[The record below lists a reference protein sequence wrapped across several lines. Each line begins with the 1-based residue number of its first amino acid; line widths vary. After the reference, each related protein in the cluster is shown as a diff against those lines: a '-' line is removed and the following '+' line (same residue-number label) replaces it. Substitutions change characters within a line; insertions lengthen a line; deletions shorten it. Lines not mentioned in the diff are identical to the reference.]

1 MRKPTKLTEDQIVD
15 IKCNCIPTSHSAG
28 YSTFARKYGVHHS
41 EIKRG
46 YKRRSGSSAELIYF
60 ELNFDKVKAYKDKNR
75 GYELPKITN
84 NELLKE
90 ISMTDDERDEYIRD
104 LTSQFENLDDIDDPF
119 ERQVY
124 ALAMEQLI
132 MTALNDAK
140 ISLLMQALA
149 TIQEITDD
157 TEIHD
162 IAASA
167 INAVKI
173 VQYEPP
179 AKEQIN

>member
-1 MRKPTKLTEDQIVD
+1 
-15 IKCNCIPTSHSAG
+15 
-28 YSTFARKYGVHHS
+28 
-41 EIKRG
+41 
-46 YKRRSGSSAELIYF
+46 
-60 ELNFDKVKAYKDKNR
+60 
-75 GYELPKITN
+75 
-84 NELLKE
+84 
-90 ISMTDDERDEYIRD
+90 MTDDERDEYIRD

-132 MTALNDAK
+132 TTALNDAK
-140 ISLLMQALA
+140 IGLLMKALA

-157 TEIHD
+157 SEVYD

-179 AKEQIN
+179 AKDKIN

>member
-1 MRKPTKLTEDQIVD
+1 MSDDVKEELEEI
-15 IKCNCIPTSHSAG
+15 IKDLE
-28 YSTFARKYGVHHS
+28 
-41 EIKRG
+41 EIIEG
-46 YKRRSGSSAELIYF
+46 H
-60 ELNFDKVKAYKDKNR
+60 
-75 GYELPKITN
+75 
-84 NELLKE
+84 
-90 ISMTDDERDEYIRD
+90 
-104 LTSQFENLDDIDDPF
+104 
-119 ERQVY
+119 ERQLY
-124 ALAMEQLI
+124 AMAMEGLI

-140 ISLLMQALA
+140 IGLLMQALA

-179 AKEQIN
+179 AKDQIN

>member
-1 MRKPTKLTEDQIVD
+1 
-15 IKCNCIPTSHSAG
+15 
-28 YSTFARKYGVHHS
+28 
-41 EIKRG
+41 
-46 YKRRSGSSAELIYF
+46 
-60 ELNFDKVKAYKDKNR
+60 
-75 GYELPKITN
+75 
-84 NELLKE
+84 
-90 ISMTDDERDEYIRD
+90 MTDDERDEYIKD
-104 LTSQFENLDDIDDPF
+104 LTNQVENINNIEDVF

-140 ISLLMQALA
+140 IGLLMKALA

-157 TEIHD
+157 SEIFD

-179 AKEQIN
+179 AKENIN

>member
-1 MRKPTKLTEDQIVD
+1 
-15 IKCNCIPTSHSAG
+15 
-28 YSTFARKYGVHHS
+28 
-41 EIKRG
+41 
-46 YKRRSGSSAELIYF
+46 
-60 ELNFDKVKAYKDKNR
+60 
-75 GYELPKITN
+75 
-84 NELLKE
+84 
-90 ISMTDDERDEYIRD
+90 MTDDERDEYIKD
-104 LTSQFENLDDIDDPF
+104 LTNQVENINNIEDAF

-140 ISLLMQALA
+140 ISLLMKALA

-157 TEIHD
+157 SEIFD

-179 AKEQIN
+179 AKENIN

>member
-1 MRKPTKLTEDQIVD
+1 
-15 IKCNCIPTSHSAG
+15 
-28 YSTFARKYGVHHS
+28 
-41 EIKRG
+41 
-46 YKRRSGSSAELIYF
+46 
-60 ELNFDKVKAYKDKNR
+60 
-75 GYELPKITN
+75 
-84 NELLKE
+84 
-90 ISMTDDERDEYIRD
+90 MTDDVKEELEEIIKD
-104 LTSQFENLDDIDDPF
+104 LEEIIEGYESQL
-119 ERQVY
+119 Y

-157 TEIHD
+157 TDIHD

-167 INAVKI
+167 INAVNM

-179 AKEQIN
+179 AKEDIN

>member
-1 MRKPTKLTEDQIVD
+1 M
-15 IKCNCIPTSHSAG
+15 G
-28 YSTFARKYGVHHS
+28 
-41 EIKRG
+41 
-46 YKRRSGSSAELIYF
+46 
-60 ELNFDKVKAYKDKNR
+60 AYK
-75 GYELPKITN
+75 
-84 NELLKE
+84 
-90 ISMTDDERDEYIRD
+90 MTDDEREEYVQD
-104 LTSQFENLDDIDDPF
+104 LTDMVESLNDIQDAH

-140 ISLLMQALA
+140 IGLLMKALA

-157 TEIHD
+157 SEIYD

-167 INAVKI
+167 INAVRM

-179 AKEQIN
+179 KKEDLN

>member
-1 MRKPTKLTEDQIVD
+1 
-15 IKCNCIPTSHSAG
+15 
-28 YSTFARKYGVHHS
+28 
-41 EIKRG
+41 
-46 YKRRSGSSAELIYF
+46 
-60 ELNFDKVKAYKDKNR
+60 
-75 GYELPKITN
+75 
-84 NELLKE
+84 
-90 ISMTDDERDEYIRD
+90 MTDDERNEYIRD

-124 ALAMEQLI
+124 ELAMEQLI
-132 MTALNDAK
+132 TTALNDAK

-157 TEIHD
+157 TEVYD

>member
-1 MRKPTKLTEDQIVD
+1 
-15 IKCNCIPTSHSAG
+15 
-28 YSTFARKYGVHHS
+28 
-41 EIKRG
+41 
-46 YKRRSGSSAELIYF
+46 
-60 ELNFDKVKAYKDKNR
+60 
-75 GYELPKITN
+75 
-84 NELLKE
+84 
-90 ISMTDDERDEYIRD
+90 MTDDMKTDLAEMMDHLNDMVDEH
-104 LTSQFENLDDIDDPF
+104 

-124 ALAMEQLI
+124 AMAMEHLI

-140 ISLLMQALA
+140 ISLLMKALA

-157 TEIHD
+157 SEAHD

-167 INAVKI
+167 INAVKA

>member
-1 MRKPTKLTEDQIVD
+1 
-15 IKCNCIPTSHSAG
+15 
-28 YSTFARKYGVHHS
+28 
-41 EIKRG
+41 
-46 YKRRSGSSAELIYF
+46 
-60 ELNFDKVKAYKDKNR
+60 
-75 GYELPKITN
+75 
-84 NELLKE
+84 
-90 ISMTDDERDEYIRD
+90 MTDDVKEELEEIIK
-104 LTSQFENLDDIDDPF
+104 NLEEMIESY
-119 ERQVY
+119 ERQIY
-124 ALAMEQLI
+124 AMAMEQLI

-140 ISLLMQALA
+140 LSLLMQALA

-167 INAVKI
+167 INAVKL

>member
-1 MRKPTKLTEDQIVD
+1 
-15 IKCNCIPTSHSAG
+15 
-28 YSTFARKYGVHHS
+28 
-41 EIKRG
+41 
-46 YKRRSGSSAELIYF
+46 
-60 ELNFDKVKAYKDKNR
+60 
-75 GYELPKITN
+75 
-84 NELLKE
+84 
-90 ISMTDDERDEYIRD
+90 MTDDTKEELEEIVKDLEEMIEYY
-104 LTSQFENLDDIDDPF
+104 EH
-119 ERQVY
+119 QVY
-124 ALAMEQLI
+124 ALAMEGLI

-167 INAVKI
+167 INAVKV